1 MDMADLGL
9 PQVKLLT
16 GNYDIIDS
24 GCVVLQM
31 GEYLDFQVADLK
43 FRVEFIDEPVI
54 EGATREGR
62 ISTGVVNPSSADA
75 YYRIALYNQ
84 DMAFFSS
91 SSNFLDVAT
100 LEGKSLKLKFSV
112 QAINNRVGS
121 SDKIFFYTW
130 YLEKEAS
137 IQTANNVPQQ

>member
-1 MDMADLGL
+1 MADLGL

>member
-1 MDMADLGL
+1 MADLGL

-31 GEYLDFQVADLK
+31 GEYLEFQVADLK
-43 FRVEFIDEPVI
+43 FIVEFIDEPVI
-54 EGATREGR
+54 EGATRKGR

-130 YLEKEAS
+130 YLEKEAL

>member
-31 GEYLDFQVADLK
+31 GEYLEFQVVDLK
-43 FRVEFIDEPVI
+43 FRVVFIDESVI
-54 EGATREGR
+54 EGVTREGR
-62 ISTGVVNPSSADA
+62 ISTEVVNPSSADA
-75 YYRIALYNQ
+75 YYRITLYNQ

-100 LEGKSLKLKFSV
+100 LGGKSLKLKFSV
-112 QAINNRVGS
+112 QAINNREGS

-130 YLEKEAS
+130 YLEKEVS